1 MTQRRGVLVRE
12 NRLGQRLEQRHEALD
27 AVGQRPRRDRQPHIG
42 QPGRDP
48 MQGTAADEALVEQAH
63 PDADPVG
70 RVVEQ
75 PRHRRRG
82 HFPRRGG
89 AVADPA
95 VARPD
100 DRVLV
105 CLDFDFEEGGA
116 PLAIGGIGLAA
127 TRTDARILRRIARFL
142 LLLEPGALGPP
153 VSGGA
158 ALLAA
163 LAPGARLLLLLALA
177 AVERLRQDAP
187 GRPQPVELG
196 LQRLDAR
203 GQRRV
208 LRRQIPNLGAQ
219 PAILL
224 PQRRDQPRGPHD
236 RRPEPIVALAQPRDR
251 ALPGCHQPL
260 GRREPLVE
268 LLAQRLGHAGA
279 LAGHLH
285 NLRAA
290 SIEVLL
296 QPVDLVLAPR
306 LDPLPVL
313 VSPVQRNAKIGHLVV
328 QEPEPALQRLR
339 GPRPDLRCGRHRAG
353 GILRPSN
360 SRLEP

>member
-1 MTQRRGVLVRE
+1 M
-12 NRLGQRLEQRHEALD
+12 
-27 AVGQRPRRDRQPHIG
+27 
-42 QPGRDP
+42 
-48 MQGTAADEALVEQAH
+48 
-63 PDADPVG
+63 
-70 RVVEQ
+70 
-75 PRHRRRG
+75 
-82 HFPRRGG
+82 
-89 AVADPA
+89 
-95 VARPD
+95 
-100 DRVLV
+100 
-105 CLDFDFEEGGA
+105 
-116 PLAIGGIGLAA
+116 
-127 TRTDARILRRIARFL
+127 
-142 LLLEPGALGPP
+142 
-153 VSGGA
+153 SGGA

-285 NLRAA
+285 NFRAA

-353 GILRPSN
+353 GILRLSN
-360 SRLEP
+360 SRLELEPAGVELSLQRTRARTGIPLRPAQLLAAQVRHVRPGPFLLDARLCLLKQGFPVERLVRRHHEGKRTQGVAALGRRQVGAEILVENRHAQDGSACVK